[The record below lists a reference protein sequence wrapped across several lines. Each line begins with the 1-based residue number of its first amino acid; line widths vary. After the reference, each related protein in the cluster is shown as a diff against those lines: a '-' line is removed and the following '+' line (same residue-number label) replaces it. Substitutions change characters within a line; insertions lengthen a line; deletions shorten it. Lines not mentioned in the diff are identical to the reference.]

1 MLPQRVTIG
10 TVEEIQKTTKTI
22 NLEKAGGRG
31 RIKCPGNAPTLLYQS
46 NNSSNDLCYLLSH
59 SFSTQDVF
67 LGPTQLSASLS
78 KHKERPMV
86 WDFCLFFPFFFL
98 YLRHDTCSYSYGTFF
113 SRFQG
118 KLFILKTNVG
128 SCSRCYSIYQL
139 VSPAPERCL
148 NVTLIRGALSV
159 TSINM

>member
-1 MLPQRVTIG
+1 MLRQRVTIG

-67 LGPTQLSASLS
+67 LRPTEYQRA
-78 KHKERPMV
+78 
-86 WDFCLFFPFFFL
+86 FPNTKSSQRFGIFSFFFK
-98 YLRHDTCSYSYGTFF
+98 YLSHDTCSHSYGTLFPF
-113 SRFQG
+113 SGIVIYFEN
-118 KLFILKTNVG
+118 KCWLVFHIATEFINSYHLHFN
-128 SCSRCYSIYQL
+128 SSWMWR
-139 VSPAPERCL
+139 
-148 NVTLIRGALSV
+148 
-159 TSINM
+159 